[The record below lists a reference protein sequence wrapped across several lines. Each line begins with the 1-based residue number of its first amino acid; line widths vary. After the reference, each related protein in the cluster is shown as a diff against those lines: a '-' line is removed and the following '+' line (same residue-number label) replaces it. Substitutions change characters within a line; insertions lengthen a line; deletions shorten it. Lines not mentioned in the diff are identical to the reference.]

1 MKKNFMLIGFIFFFL
16 NVLSLAQEKLYTNM
30 FFDLHFSEGGLG
42 IGLTYN
48 KEISP
53 TISFFSDLMFSES
66 KDAQEFEYYD
76 YWGNVYVV
84 GKKNRVFILPL
95 SLGLRYRLFKDDILD
110 NFRPFV
116 QVSIGPAITVT
127 TPYKYEFFTSF
138 KYAQAKYTLGGSVGL
153 GAYFGY
159 DRKNP
164 IGLTVKYQFIHFF
177 TEGIENLEGFK
188 RKDLGGIFI
197 TLNFG
202 FSP

>member
-1 MKKNFMLIGFIFFFL
+1 MIRLIFTLITLSFL
-16 NVLSLAQEKLYTNM
+16 LLNAQEKLYTNM
-30 FFDLHFSEGGLG
+30 YFDLHFSEGGLG

-48 KEISP
+48 KELTP
-53 TISFFSDLMFSES
+53 TLSFSGDLMFSES

-84 GKKNRVFILPL
+84 GKKNRVFIIPVN
-95 SLGLRYRLFKDDILD
+95 LGIKYRLFKEDIVD

-116 QVSIGPAITVT
+116 QVSIGPAMALT
-127 TPYKYEFFTSF
+127 TPYKYEFFSSF
-138 KYAQAKYTLGGSVGL
+138 KYAQAKFTLGGSVGA

-164 IGLTVKYQFIHFF
+164 IGITIKYQFIHFF
-177 TEGIENLEGFK
+177 KNGIENLEGFK

-202 FSP
+202 FTI

>member
-1 MKKNFMLIGFIFFFL
+1 M
-16 NVLSLAQEKLYTNM
+16 Y
-30 FFDLHFSEGGLG
+30 FDLHFSEGGLG

-48 KEISP
+48 KEINP
-53 TISFFSDLMFSES
+53 TTSVFADLMFSES
-66 KDAQEFEYYD
+66 KDAQEFEYVD

-84 GKKNRVFILPL
+84 GKKNRVFIMPL
-95 SLGLRYRLFKDDILD
+95 NLGVRFRLFKESIVD

-116 QVSIGPAITVT
+116 QVAIGPAMAIT

-138 KYAQAKYTLGGSVGL
+138 KYAQAKYTLGGSIGL

-159 DRKNP
+159 DRKSP
-164 IGLTVKYQFIHFF
+164 IGFTIKYQFIHFF
-177 TEGIENLEGFK
+177 NNGIENLEGFT

-202 FSP
+202 FSM

>member
-1 MKKNFMLIGFIFFFL
+1 MRTFVFLILTLIS
-16 NVLSLAQEKLYTNM
+16 VSLFGQEKLYTNM
-30 FFDLHFSEGGLG
+30 YFDLHFSEGGLG

-48 KEISP
+48 KEIDP
-53 TISFFSDLMFSES
+53 TTSIFADFMFSES
-66 KDAQEFEYYD
+66 KDAQEFEYVD

-84 GKKNRVFILPL
+84 GKKNRVFIMPL
-95 SLGLRYRLFKDDILD
+95 NLGVRFRLFKESIVD

-116 QVSIGPAITVT
+116 QIAIGPAMVIT

-138 KYAQAKYTLGGSVGL
+138 KYARAKYTLGGSIGL

-159 DRKNP
+159 DRKSP
-164 IGLTVKYQFIHFF
+164 IGFTVKYQFIHFF
-177 TEGIENLEGFK
+177 KNGIENLEGFM

-202 FSP
+202 FTL

>member
-1 MKKNFMLIGFIFFFL
+1 MKKIFLISISLCLMSSFL
-16 NVLSLAQEKLYTNM
+16 YGQDKLYTNL

-42 IGLTYN
+42 IGLTFN
-48 KEISP
+48 KEITP
-53 TISFFSDLMFSES
+53 TTSLFADLMFSES

-76 YWGNVYVV
+76 YYGNVYVV
-84 GKKNRVFILPL
+84 GKKNRVFIMPL
-95 SLGLRYRLFKDDILD
+95 NLGLKYRLFKDDIVD

-116 QVSIGPAITVT
+116 QVALGPAMTIT

-138 KYAQAKYTLGGSVGL
+138 KFAQARYTLGGSIGL
-153 GAYFGY
+153 GAYFGF

-164 IGLTVKYQFIHFF
+164 VGISVKYQFIHFF
-177 TEGIENLEGFK
+177 NEGIENLEGFT

-202 FSP
+202 FTP

>member
-1 MKKNFMLIGFIFFFL
+1 MKKFFL
-16 NVLSLAQEKLYTNM
+16 ISISLFLFGSFLFGQEKLYTNM
-30 FFDLHFSEGGLG
+30 YFDLHFSEGGLG

-48 KEISP
+48 KEITPS
-53 TISFFSDLMFSES
+53 TSIFADLMFSES

-95 SLGLRYRLFKDDILD
+95 NFGLRYRLFKDDIVD

-116 QVSIGPAITVT
+116 QIALGPAMAIT
-127 TPYKYEFFTSF
+127 TPYKYEFFSSF
-138 KYAQAKYTLGGSVGL
+138 KYARSRYTLGGSIGL
-153 GAYFGY
+153 GAHFGF

-164 IGLTVKYQFIHFF
+164 IGVSVKYQFVHFF
-177 TEGIENLEGFK
+177 NEGVENLEGFK

-202 FSP
+202 FTP

>member
-1 MKKNFMLIGFIFFFL
+1 MKKLLILLTLFLIGSNLF
-16 NVLSLAQEKLYTNM
+16 AQEKLYTNM

-48 KEISP
+48 KEITP
-53 TISFFSDLMFSES
+53 TTSLFADLMFAES

-95 SLGLRYRLFKDDILD
+95 NLGVKYRLFKDDIMD
-110 NFRPFV
+110 NFRPFI
-116 QVSIGPAITVT
+116 QLAAGPTMVVT

-138 KYAQAKYTLGGSVGL
+138 KYAHARYTLGGSIGL
-153 GAYFGY
+153 GAHFGY

-164 IGLTVKYQFIHFF
+164 LGFTIKYQFVHFF
-177 TEGIENLEGFK
+177 KDGIENLEGFT
-188 RKDLGGIFI
+188 RKDLNGIFLTI
-197 TLNFG
+197 NFG
-202 FSP
+202 FTP

>member
-1 MKKNFMLIGFIFFFL
+1 MKSLIFILILLSFF
-16 NVLSLAQEKLYTNM
+16 SLHAQERLYTNM
-30 FFDLHFSEGGLG
+30 YFDLHFSEGGLG

-48 KEISP
+48 KEITP
-53 TISFFSDLMFSES
+53 TLSFSSDLMFSES

-84 GKKNRVFILPL
+84 GKKNRVFIMPL
-95 SLGLRYRLFKDDILD
+95 NLGMKYRLFKDDILD

-116 QVSIGPAITVT
+116 QFSIGPAMAIT
-127 TPYKYEFFTSF
+127 TPYKYEFFSSF
-138 KYAQAKYTLGGSVGL
+138 KYAQAKFTLGGSVGL

-164 IGLTVKYQFIHFF
+164 IGITVKYQFIHFF
-177 TEGIENLEGFK
+177 KNGIENLEGFK

-202 FSP
+202 FTI